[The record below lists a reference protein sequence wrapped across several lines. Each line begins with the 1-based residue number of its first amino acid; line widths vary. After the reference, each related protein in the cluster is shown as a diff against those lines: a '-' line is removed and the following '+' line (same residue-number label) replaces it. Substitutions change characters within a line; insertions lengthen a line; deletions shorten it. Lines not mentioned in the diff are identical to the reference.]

1 MNLVTPE
8 IGLVVWTTVVF
19 LILIFILRRV
29 AWKPILDTVKTRE
42 ESIENALNA
51 AEKARDEVASLK
63 ADNERILN
71 EARAERD
78 RILKEAREM
87 KDAIVAEAKSK
98 ATEEGEK
105 MIAAAQEA
113 IHNQKQAAIT
123 ELKNQVATLSIDIA
137 EKLLRKELADKN
149 RQQQMVDDLLKEV
162 GSN

>member
-1 MNLVTPE
+1 MDLVTPE
-8 IGLVVWTTVVF
+8 IGLVFWTTLVF
-19 LILIFILRRV
+19 VILLIILRRV
-29 AWKPILDTVKTRE
+29 AWKPILEAVNQRE
-42 ESIENALNA
+42 ESIENALSS
-51 AEKARDEVASLK
+51 AEKAREEVQNLK

-87 KDAIVAEAKSK
+87 KDAILNEAKEK
-98 ATEEGEK
+98 AGSEGEK

>member
-8 IGLVVWTTVVF
+8 IGLVVWTTLVF

-29 AWKPILDTVKTRE
+29 AWKPILETVKTRE

-123 ELKNQVATLSIDIA
+123 ELKNQVAILSIDIA
-137 EKLLRKELADKN
+137 EKLLRKELSDKG

-162 GSN
+162 GAN

>member
-8 IGLVVWTTVVF
+8 IGLVFWTTLVF
-19 LILIFILRRV
+19 VILLIILRRV
-29 AWKPILDTVKTRE
+29 AWKPILEAVNQRE
-42 ESIENALNA
+42 ESIENALSS
-51 AEKARDEVASLK
+51 AEKAREEVQNLK

-87 KDAIVAEAKSK
+87 KDAILNEAKEK
-98 ATEEGEK
+98 AGSEGEK

-113 IHNQKQAAIT
+113 IENQKQAAMT
-123 ELKNQVATLSIDIA
+123 ELKNQVADLSIQIA
-137 EKLLRKELADKN
+137 EKVMRGELADKK
-149 RQQQMVDDLLKEV
+149 RHEKLVDELLNEV

>member
-8 IGLVVWTTVVF
+8 IGLVFWTTLVF
-19 LILIFILRRV
+19 VILLIILRRV
-29 AWKPILDTVKTRE
+29 AWKPILEAVNQRE
-42 ESIENALNA
+42 ESIENALSS
-51 AEKARDEVASLK
+51 AEKAREEVQNLK

-87 KDAIVAEAKSK
+87 KDAILNEAKEK
-98 ATEEGEK
+98 AGSEGEK

-113 IHNQKQAAIT
+113 IENQKQAAIT

-137 EKLLRKELADKN
+137 EKLLRKELSDKG

-162 GSN
+162 GAN